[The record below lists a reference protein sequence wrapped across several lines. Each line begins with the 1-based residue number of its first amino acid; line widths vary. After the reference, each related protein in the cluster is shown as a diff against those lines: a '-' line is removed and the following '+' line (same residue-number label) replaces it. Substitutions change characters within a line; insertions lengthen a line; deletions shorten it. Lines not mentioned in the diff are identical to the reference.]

1 MTPGEVFEIGHEAIF
16 TLLKVSAPL
25 LGTALAV
32 GLVVSLFQALTQM
45 QELTLSFVPKVAA
58 LALAVFFFL
67 PFMSS
72 TMIVLGERMFERIAG
87 MG

>member
-16 TLLKVSAPL
+16 TLLKVGAPL

-87 MG
+87 IG